1 MKWLKCPTPLVFTCE
16 EHLIEIISELDQTS
30 NWMKLIF
37 FIMWQAPFCRR
48 NYPQNGKMSSYRH
61 HLAFACEKYHK
72 KHLLNWIDHFLCE
85 WSVFVFLK
93 WQALKRNHLQNG
105 LLSSWGR
112 YLFHHL
118 KKSFIEILCCINQGI
133 AKQKKL
139 QRGHLRIV
147 MNHCITK

>member
-1 MKWLKCPTPLVFTCE
+1 MNSVQLSDFCFTFWKKSSVKWLKCPTPLVFTCE

-37 FIMWQAPFCRR
+37 SSCDKHLFVGEIIH
-48 NYPQNGKMSSYRH
+48 KM
-61 HLAFACEKYHK
+61 EKCPATDTIWLLLVKSTTK

-118 KKSFIEILCCINQGI
+118 KRVS
-133 AKQKKL
+133 
-139 QRGHLRIV
+139 
-147 MNHCITK
+147 